1 MGSVRLCARWGRRLN
16 KEPALKT
23 AHRRSVACVWLP
35 TASETQHQHT
45 HTHTHSPAVFTWCQP
60 ACRELL
66 GMRPQVLCGTNGL
79 SSSITHHD
87 TQLYKEKFNHINSNR
102 YAETATQFL
111 CLYAAVS
118 NPWLDLS
125 CGRVCKLIANVNQ
138 KCVSAEFPSCAG
150 KRSCHCLI
158 SCFGQCQ
165 LLLFCLLPSLVSPG
179 TSSLTLSTL
188 TAVVVLLLVPLAP
201 YRS

>member
-1 MGSVRLCARWGRRLN
+1 
-16 KEPALKT
+16 
-23 AHRRSVACVWLP
+23 
-35 TASETQHQHT
+35 
-45 HTHTHSPAVFTWCQP
+45 
-60 ACRELL
+60 
-66 GMRPQVLCGTNGL
+66 MRPQVLCGTNGL
-79 SSSITHHD
+79 SSSITHQAH
-87 TQLYKEKFNHINSNR
+87 TTHNYTKKSLITSIVTAMLK
-102 YAETATQFL
+102 TATQFL

-125 CGRVCKLIANVNQ
+125 CSRVCKLIANVNQ

-150 KRSCHCLI
+150 KRSYHCLI